1 MKNIVSGYRH
11 STLVVV
17 FAFLGLSTHGPA
29 WAQGSESAP
38 SSPQA
43 APTFDEPS
51 GNEIVVTATKREVTL
66 QDVPVAVTVTTA
78 ETIERANIRD
88 IQDLQTVVP
97 ALRVVQLQSAANTN
111 FFIRGFGNGAN
122 NVGIEPS
129 VGVFVDGVFRSR
141 TASQISDFP
150 DIRRVEVLRGPQST
164 LFGKNASAG
173 VISIIT
179 QEPQYRFGGSLEA
192 SYGNYDAVVAKGY
205 VTGPLAEN
213 VAVSVAAG
221 LNKRDGFVRDLGTG
235 GRANDRDRWFVRGQ
249 LLFEPDDSLKIRL
262 IGDYDKI
269 DEVCCAVVNLRS
281 SPATGAILA
290 LGGQVTDP
298 AHPFADRTYNNFP
311 SSNDVENYGFSA
323 QLDYEAGPVNVTSIT
338 ALRKTNSLTDQDSDF
353 TTARL
358 LDRNF
363 QDQSLR
369 TFTQELRLSGDFG
382 DKVSALLGVFYINEK
397 FDQENDVFFGPD
409 FRGYAD
415 LLIQGASGGALS
427 VPVLEGTFGALEGD
441 PAKYLGRFF
450 APGSGLDEAYRLKN
464 ESFSIFGQVDF
475 ALTDRLTLTAGG
487 NFTRDKK
494 RLRTNVIAT
503 DVFSAIDLDNPLYAA
518 FRQQLLAAGGLLQ
531 AGVDPTD
538 PAAVLAFATD
548 PATMPAYQQIMGFA
562 NANQNNPQANPIG
575 GLRTLQIFPPFLNV
589 PNAVESG
596 KTSDND
602 FSYTLRLSY
611 DATDR
616 VNLYASY
623 ATGFKASSVNLS
635 RDSRPP
641 ADDASALAGAGLVTP
656 NLRFGSRFAG
666 PEESRVIEFG
676 AKGNW
681 GAYSANLAVFHQE
694 IKGFQSN
701 IFTGT
706 GFALANAG
714 KQSTYG
720 VEFEGTAR
728 PVDPLTLGLSVVWL
742 DPKYDSF
749 PESAVGDQSGRKP
762 VEIPE
767 WSITVSGQWEQ
778 EIGNGDRLI
787 ARAAYHYESPAWAVE
802 GLPGFVSRDAAGNA
816 VDYTPATE
824 AARPFKR
831 QVDELEASL
840 TYAMGNGFELSVW
853 GRNLLNDRY
862 LNRIFDSVAQPQAI
876 SGYLNLP
883 RTYGVSAR
891 FKW

>member
-1 MKNIVSGYRH
+1 MKSIVSGYRH

-17 FAFLGLSTHGPA
+17 FAFLGVSAHGPA
-29 WAQGSESAP
+29 WAQGSE
-38 SSPQA
+38 A
-43 APTFDEPS
+43 APKFDEPS

-192 SYGNYDAVVAKGY
+192 SYGNYDAVVVKGY
-205 VTGPLAEN
+205 LTGPLAEN

-221 LNKRDGFVRDLGTG
+221 LNQRDGFVRDLGTG

-290 LGGQVTDP
+290 LGGQVSDP
-298 AHPFADRTYNNFP
+298 ARPFADRTYSNFP

-353 TTARL
+353 TSARL

-382 DKVSALLGVFYINEK
+382 DKLSALLGVFYINEK
-397 FDQENDVFFGPD
+397 FDQENEVLFGPD
-409 FRGYAD
+409 FRGYAN
-415 LLIQGASGGALS
+415 LSIQGASGGALS
-427 VPVLEGTFGALEGD
+427 VPMLEGTFGALEGD
-441 PAKYLGRFF
+441 PTKYLGRFF
-450 APGSGLDEAYRLKN
+450 ATGSGLDEAYRLKN

-494 RLRTNVIAT
+494 RLRTNVISTEA
-503 DVFSAIDLDNPLYAA
+503 FSAIDLDNPLYAM
-518 FRQQLLAAGGLLQ
+518 FRQQLLVAGGLRQ
-531 AGVDPTD
+531 VGVDPTD

-548 PATMPAYQQIMGFA
+548 PATMPVYQQIVGFA
-562 NANQNNPQANPIG
+562 NANQSNPQANPLG
-575 GLRTLQIFPPFLNV
+575 GLRSLQLFPPFLNV

-596 KTSDND
+596 RTSDND

-641 ADDASALAGAGLVTP
+641 EDDAAALAGAGLITP

-681 GAYSANLAVFHQE
+681 GGYSANLAVFHQE

-720 VEFEGTAR
+720 VEFEGTAK

-778 EIGNGDRLI
+778 KIGNGDRLI

-802 GLPGFVSRDAAGNA
+802 GLPGFISRDAAGNV
-816 VDYTPATE
+816 VDYTPAIE

-840 TYAMGNGFELSVW
+840 TYAMENGFELSVW
-853 GRNLLNDRY
+853 GRNLLDDRY

>member
-1 MKNIVSGYRH
+1 MRSIVSGYRH

-17 FAFLGLSTHGPA
+17 FAFLGFSTPGPA
-29 WAQGSESAP
+29 WAQDGESAP
-38 SSPQA
+38 SPQDTPA
-43 APTFDEPS
+43 FDEPS

-66 QDVPVAVTVTTA
+66 QNVPVAVTVTTA

-192 SYGNYDAVVAKGY
+192 SYGNYDAVVVKGY

-221 LNKRDGFVRDLGTG
+221 LNQRDGFVRDLGTG

-397 FDQENDVFFGPD
+397 FDQENEVLFGPD

-518 FRQQLLAAGGLLQ
+518 FRQQLLVAGGLRQ
-531 AGVDPTD
+531 VGVDPTD
-538 PAAVLAFATD
+538 PAVVLAFATD

-641 ADDASALAGAGLVTP
+641 ADDASALAGAGLITP

-720 VEFEGTAR
+720 VEFEGAAR